1 MQNKQKAELCKT
13 SKKHLKISD
22 KYGIMEMVFELI
34 AYKKLKKLTKTV
46 KDVDRYV
53 RKQKDS
59 GIIFRSTKI

>member
-1 MQNKQKAELCKT
+1 MQ
-13 SKKHLKISD
+13 KHLNFSH

-59 GIIFRSTKI
+59 RIIFRPTNI